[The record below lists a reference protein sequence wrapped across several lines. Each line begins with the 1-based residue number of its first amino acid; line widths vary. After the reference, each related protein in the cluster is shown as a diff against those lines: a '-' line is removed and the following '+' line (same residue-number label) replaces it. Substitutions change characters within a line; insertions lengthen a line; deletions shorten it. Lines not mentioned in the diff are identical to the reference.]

1 MPPSYCTQF
10 SEKNQNPQE
19 TREAEKTVKTEN
31 PAQLAELFAAHN
43 ITLAEGLTIEK
54 AFELVKAQE
63 NAELDEE
70 ALSVVNGGIA
80 LSLAVSSAVV
90 LAVAATE
97 LCFFAGYA
105 YQTYKNAKKKKK

>member
-1 MPPSYCTQF
+1 MESIL
-10 SEKNQNPQE
+10 KNE
-19 TREAEKTVKTEN
+19 ELMVGLVEAEN

>member
-1 MPPSYCTQF
+1 MEM
-10 SEKNQNPQE
+10 EKIMQNE
-19 TREAEKTVKTEN
+19 ELMIGLVEAET

-43 ITLAEGLTIEK
+43 ITLAEDLTIEK

-63 NAELDEE
+63 NAELSEND
-70 ALSVVNGGIA
+70 LDDVSGGIA
-80 LSLAVSSAVV
+80 FGLAVSSAVL

-105 YQTYKNAKKKKK
+105 YQTYQNAKKKKR